1 MRLYPDGDGQRRRAT
16 GVGSWR
22 HPRGYQGRAIGRVA
36 VTPPAGQQ
44 FPASTCGGL
53 LCWRPV
59 SLCKQ
64 QHTVGGLYK
73 IKPGWIWRC
82 IRSLMERGSGPGVV
96 RELVEAVDH
105 KIPARTIARLRLVDP
120 TFCIAESPNGV
131 IQRRQRMPFALS
143 PTGRRGLLRIS
154 NPRPAG

>member
-1 MRLYPDGDGQRRRAT
+1 MAAPTWLPRTSDWSRSGDT
-16 GVGSWR
+16 
-22 HPRGYQGRAIGRVA
+22 
-36 VTPPAGQQ
+36 PAGQQ

-82 IRSLMERGSGPGVV
+82 IPVIDGKGQQPGAV
-96 RELVEAVDH
+96 RELVEAVDQ
-105 KIPARTIARLRLVDP
+105 KIPARTIARYGSLIQP
-120 TFCIAESPNGV
+120 FASPNHPTVSFSADKGCL
-131 IQRRQRMPFALS
+131 IFALS
-143 PTGRRGLLRIS
+143 PTAPWITPDQQ
-154 NPRPAG
+154 PRPRRLTAERVAAHH